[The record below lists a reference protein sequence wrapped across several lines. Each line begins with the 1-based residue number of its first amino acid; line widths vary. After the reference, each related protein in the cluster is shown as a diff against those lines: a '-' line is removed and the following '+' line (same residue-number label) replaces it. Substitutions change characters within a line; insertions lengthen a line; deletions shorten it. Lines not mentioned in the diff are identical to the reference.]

1 MIVPIV
7 ERKVARGSGL
17 SLTIGNATIEG
28 SSPPEVG
35 ILYESR
41 GTVIDA
47 RARSCAALS
56 RDWVEVSAAFF
67 EAFSFSLITF
77 LSCTFNGHIRETIEG
92 ENLDNI
98 CDDATTPRRY
108 SLSAL
113 YSFVVSCRI
122 VSRPVVPRRGMQRRG
137 ISHLSRWRK
146 RKEETR
152 LRFVVKKPKD
162 TRKGSSCSF

>member
-56 RDWVEVSAAFF
+56 RD
-67 EAFSFSLITF
+67 
-77 LSCTFNGHIRETIEG
+77 
-92 ENLDNI
+92 
-98 CDDATTPRRY
+98 
-108 SLSAL
+108 
-113 YSFVVSCRI
+113 
-122 VSRPVVPRRGMQRRG
+122 
-137 ISHLSRWRK
+137 
-146 RKEETR
+146 
-152 LRFVVKKPKD
+152 
-162 TRKGSSCSF
+162 